1 MKLART
7 SLVLL
12 VVQLALVSSIAA
24 KYLYQRWNCPR
35 VWVRTVAYDP
45 DMVMRGR
52 YLSLRLE
59 VNGCGRIALPPLKEV
74 GSVGPRNSMQRQWQY
89 DARTARFPVTLKV
102 ENQKLVAI
110 PLPVQEAR
118 ADELSVLAP
127 PGVACDLLRV
137 QQPVDFYIP
146 EHAAD
151 PTAHLAGKELWV
163 EVTVP
168 PKGPP
173 RPLQL
178 ALKENGVW
186 KPLAF
191 E

>member
-24 KYLYQRWNCPR
+24 KYLYQRWNCPK

-59 VNGCGRIALPPLKEV
+59 VNGCGRISPPPLMEV
-74 GSVGPRNSMQRQWQY
+74 GPGRWEY
-89 DARTARFPVTLKV
+89 DAKTARIPATLKV

-110 PLPVQEAR
+110 PLPVQDAR
-118 ADELSVLAP
+118 ADALTVLAP
-127 PGVACDLLRV
+127 PGVACDVLRV

-146 EHAAD
+146 EHSVD

-186 KPLAF
+186 KPMAF